1 MSIETYP
8 APDPA
13 ACPLRLAVAAELPG
27 AARAVVIGGGVA
39 GCSIAYHLARLGWS
53 DVLLLE
59 QHELTEGTTWH
70 SAGFVGQLR
79 STVSQTRMI
88 MYSSGLYAELREL
101 TGLDP
106 GWRGVGG
113 LRLATTPERVEELRR
128 QASSATTYGLDMDLL
143 GPAETVD
150 RLPLLNV
157 ADVRLAG
164 WLPGDGWLEPARLGT
179 ALAAAAQ
186 RLGVRIVTGVR
197 VTAVEAEGG
206 RVRGVVTTR
215 GAVAAEVVVNAA
227 GAAAGHVG
235 RLAGVELPIV
245 PIKHQYV
252 VSRPIAESSTMD
264 LPTVRD
270 PDRIVYFRG
279 ADDTALLVGGY
290 VRDPA
295 PWHPDAGAP
304 LDVARTLFE
313 PDMAKFAESWANAR
327 HRVPALRELEIARVV
342 HGPEAFTPDGEF
354 LLGETPV
361 AGFWVAAGFCVH
373 GLAAAGGV
381 GKVMSEWIAEG
392 TPEYDVST
400 MDVRRFAGH
409 AGSRRWAGA
418 RALDGYSR
426 YYDVV
431 FPGQEWATARPLR
444 RSAVWPRLAE
454 LGAALGEKAGW
465 ERVNWFGVNAS
476 LTPQAQRP
484 KGWAGRAWSPA
495 IAGEVA
501 ATAGAAGLFDQS
513 SFAKLDVRG
522 ADALGLLQHLC
533 ANDVDRPAG
542 HLTYTQLLN
551 ARGGVEADLTV
562 TRLGPRHFRL
572 VTSTASG
579 TRDAD
584 WLRKHALARGAD
596 VLVDD
601 VTGAYGCLC
610 LWGPKA
616 REILQ
621 PLTDTSLADAD
632 FRFMRAERLFAG
644 PVPVLAQRVTYVG
657 ELGWEL
663 YAPTEYVLTLW
674 DLLMEAGA
682 PLGLRP
688 AGYRAIDSMRLEKG
702 YRVWG
707 SDLTTDTSPLAAG
720 LEAFV
725 RLDKPFLG
733 REALLAEREAGPPPR
748 RLRCLVLD
756 DPGTVC
762 LGGEPVRVNGVPAGR
777 VTSGGFGYRV
787 GASIAY
793 AYLPGDVPA
802 GTPVDVSVFDRW
814 VPAVVRQDPLYDP
827 KSLRVRA

>member
-1 MSIETYP
+1 MSIETEP
-8 APDPA
+8 P
-13 ACPLRLAVAAELPG
+13 R

-39 GCSIAYHLARLGWS
+39 GCSIAYHLARLGWT

-59 QHELTEGTTWH
+59 QHALTEGTTWH

-128 QASSATTYGLDMDLL
+128 QASSATTYGLDMALL
-143 GPAETVD
+143 GPAETLD

-164 WLPGDGWLEPARLGT
+164 WLPGDGWLEPARLAA
-179 ALAAAAQ
+179 ALAAGAE
-186 RLGVRIVTGVR
+186 RLGVRIVTGTK
-197 VTAVEAEGG
+197 VTGIAVEGG
-206 RVRGVVTTR
+206 RVRGVMTPA
-215 GAVAAEVVVNAA
+215 GPIAAEVVVNAA
-227 GAAAGHVG
+227 GAAAGHVA

-252 VSRPIAESSTMD
+252 VTEPLPGGASTD
-264 LPTVRD
+264 AVPTVRD

-290 VRDPA
+290 VREPA
-295 PWHPDAGAP
+295 LWRPESGAP
-304 LDVARTLFE
+304 LDAPRTLFE
-313 PDMAKFAESWANAR
+313 PDLATFAESWANAR
-327 HRVPALRELEIARVV
+327 HRVPALRELDMARVV

-361 AGFWVAAGFCVH
+361 AGLWVAAGFCVH

-381 GKVMSEWIAEG
+381 GKVMAEWIADG

-400 MDVRRFAGH
+400 MDVRRFGAH
-409 AGSRRWAGA
+409 SASRRWASA

-431 FPGQEWATARPLR
+431 YPGQEWATARPLR
-444 RSAVWPRLAE
+444 RSAVWPRLAG

-465 ERVNWFGVNAS
+465 ERANWFESNAA

-484 KGWAGRAWSPA
+484 KGWAGRHWSPA

-501 ATAGAAGLFDQS
+501 ATASAAGLFDQS

-522 ADALGLLQHLC
+522 PGALGLLQHLC
-533 ANDVDRPAG
+533 ANDVDRPVGAM
-542 HLTYTQLLN
+542 TYTQMLN
-551 ARGGVEADLTV
+551 ARGGIEADVTV
-562 TRLGPRHFRL
+562 TRLADAHFRV

-579 TRDAD
+579 VRDAD
-584 WLRKHALARGAD
+584 WIRKHALAAGAD
-596 VLVDD
+596 ALVDD

-610 LWGPKA
+610 LWGPRA
-616 REILQ
+616 RDVLQ
-621 PLTDTSLADAD
+621 PLTDTPLD
-632 FRFMRAERLFAG
+632 FPFMRAERLFAG
-644 PVPVLAQRVTYVG
+644 PVPVLAQRVTFVG

-674 DLLMEAGA
+674 DLLLEAGDGF
-682 PLGLRP
+682 GLRP
-688 AGYRAIDSMRLEKG
+688 GGYRAIDSMRLEKG

-707 SDLTTDTSPLAAG
+707 SDLTTDTDPFAAG
-720 LEAFV
+720 LGQFV

-733 REALLAEREAGPPPR
+733 REALLAARAAGPPPR

-787 GASIAY
+787 GASIAF

-814 VPAVVRQDPLYDP
+814 VPGVVRQDPLYDP
-827 KSLRVRA
+827 NMTRIRG

>member
-1 MSIETYP
+1 M
-8 APDPA
+8 
-13 ACPLRLAVAAELPG
+13 
-27 AARAVVIGGGVA
+27 VVIGGGVA
-39 GCSIAYHLARLGWS
+39 GCSIAYHLARLGWT
-53 DVLLLE
+53 DVVLVE

-79 STVSQTRMI
+79 STISQTRMI
-88 MYSSGLYAELREL
+88 MYSSGLYAELRER

-128 QASSATTYGLDMDLL
+128 QASSATTYGLGMELL

-164 WLPGDGWLEPARLGT
+164 WLPGDGWLEPAQLAE
-179 ALAAAAQ
+179 ALAAGA
-186 RLGVRIVTGVR
+186 RSLGVRIVTGTR
-197 VTAVEAEGG
+197 VTGIVVAGG
-206 RVRGVVTTR
+206 RVS
-215 GAVAAEVVVNAA
+215 AVDTSAGRIAAEVVVNAA
-227 GAAAGHVG
+227 GAAAGQVG
-235 RLAGVELPIV
+235 RLAGVDLPIV

-252 VSRPIAESSTMD
+252 VSDSLGMPTME

-279 ADDTALLVGGY
+279 GDETGLLVGGY
-290 VRDPA
+290 VRDPSLYWPA
-295 PWHPDAGAP
+295 SMDQP
-304 LDVARTLFE
+304 RTLFE
-313 PDMAKFAESWANAR
+313 PDMAKFAESWENAR
-327 HRVPALRELEIARVV
+327 HRVPALRDLDIARVV

-381 GKVMSEWIAEG
+381 GKVMAEWIVDG
-392 TPEYDVST
+392 SPEYDVST
-400 MDVRRFAGH
+400 MDVRRFGAH
-409 AGSRRWAGA
+409 AASRRWASTKA
-418 RALDGYSR
+418 IDGYSR

-431 FPGQEWATARPLR
+431 YPGQEWQAARPLR
-444 RSAVWPRLAE
+444 RSAVWPRLGE
-454 LGAALGEKAGW
+454 LDAALGEKAGW
-465 ERVNWFGVNAS
+465 ERANWFGVNAG

-484 KGWAGRAWSPA
+484 KGWAGRYWSPA

-501 ATAGAAGLFDQS
+501 ATTSAAGLFDQS

-522 ADALGLLQHLC
+522 PGALALLNHLC
-533 ANDVDRPAG
+533 ANEIDRPVG
-542 HLTYTQLLN
+542 TLVYTQLLN
-551 ARGGVEADLTV
+551 SRGGIEADLTV
-562 TRLGPRHFRL
+562 TRLGEQHFRI
-572 VTSTASG
+572 VTSTACG
-579 TRDAD
+579 VRDGD
-584 WLRKHALARGAD
+584 WIRKHATDD

-610 LWGPKA
+610 LWGPAA
-616 REILQ
+616 RDILQ
-621 PLTDTSLADAD
+621 PLTDAALSNAD
-632 FRFMRAERLFAG
+632 FPFMRAQRLTVGA
-644 PVPVLAQRVTYVG
+644 VPVLAQRVTYVG

-663 YAPTEYVLTLW
+663 YASTEYVLTLW
-674 DLLMEAGA
+674 DTLNAAGRPA
-682 PLGLRP
+682 GLRP

-707 SDLTTDTSPLAAG
+707 SDLTTDTDPFSAG
-720 LEAFV
+720 LDAFV
-725 RLDKPFLG
+725 RLEKPFLG
-733 REALLAEREAGPPPR
+733 REALTALQSSGGPSR
-748 RLRCLVLD
+748 ALRCLVLD

-762 LGGEPVRVNGVPAGR
+762 LGSEPVRVEGRPCGR

-793 AYLPGDVPA
+793 AYLPADVEI
-802 GTPVDVSVFDRW
+802 GTPIEVSVFDRW
-814 VPAVVRQDPLYDP
+814 IPGVVRAEPLYDP
-827 KSLRVRA
+827 KMLRVRA

>member
-1 MSIETYP
+1 M
-8 APDPA
+8 A
-13 ACPLRLAVAAELPG
+13 LR
-27 AARAVVIGGGVA
+27 
-39 GCSIAYHLARLGWS
+39 
-53 DVLLLE
+53 
-59 QHELTEGTTWH
+59 
-70 SAGFVGQLR
+70 GFVGQLR

-128 QASSATTYGLDMDLL
+128 QASSATTYGLDMALL
-143 GPAETVD
+143 GPAETLE

-164 WLPGDGWLEPARLGT
+164 WLPGDGWLEPARLAA
-179 ALAAAAQ
+179 ALAAGAE
-186 RLGVRIVTGVR
+186 RLGVRIVTGTK
-197 VTAVEAEGG
+197 VTGIAVEGG
-206 RVRGVVTTR
+206 RVRGVMTPA
-215 GAVAAEVVVNAA
+215 GPIAAEVVVNAA
-227 GAAAGHVG
+227 GAAAGHVA

-252 VSRPIAESSTMD
+252 VTEPLPGGGSTD
-264 LPTVRD
+264 AVPTVRD

-290 VRDPA
+290 VREPA
-295 PWHPDAGAP
+295 LWRPESSAP
-304 LDVARTLFE
+304 LDAPRTLFE
-313 PDMAKFAESWANAR
+313 PDLATFAESWANAR
-327 HRVPALRELEIARVV
+327 HRVPAPRELEMARVV

-361 AGFWVAAGFCVH
+361 AGLWVAAGFCVH

-381 GKVMSEWIAEG
+381 GKVMAEWIAGG

-400 MDVRRFAGH
+400 MDVRRFGAYS
-409 AGSRRWAGA
+409 ASRRWASA

-426 YYDVV
+426 YYDVIY
-431 FPGQEWATARPLR
+431 PGQEWATARPLR
-444 RSAVWPRLAE
+444 RSAVWPRLAG

-465 ERVNWFGVNAS
+465 ERANWFESNAA

-484 KGWAGRAWSPA
+484 KGWAGRHWSPA

-501 ATAGAAGLFDQS
+501 ATASAAGLFDQS

-522 ADALGLLQHLC
+522 PGALGLLQHLC
-533 ANDVDRPAG
+533 ANDVDRPVG
-542 HLTYTQLLN
+542 GMTYTQMLN
-551 ARGGVEADLTV
+551 ARGGIEADVTV
-562 TRLGPRHFRL
+562 TRLADAHFRV

-579 TRDAD
+579 VRDAD
-584 WLRKHALARGAD
+584 WIRKHAAGAD
-596 VLVDD
+596 ALVDD
-601 VTGAYGCLC
+601 VTGAHGCLC
-610 LWGPKA
+610 LWGPRA
-616 REILQ
+616 RDILQ
-621 PLTDTSLADAD
+621 PLTDTPLD
-632 FRFMRAERLFAG
+632 FPFMRAERLFVG
-644 PVPVLAQRVTYVG
+644 PVPVLAQRVTFVG

-674 DLLMEAGA
+674 DLLLEAGGGA
-682 PLGLRP
+682 GLRP
-688 AGYRAIDSMRLEKG
+688 GGYRAIDSMRLEKG

-707 SDLTTDTSPLAAG
+707 SDLTTDTDPFAAG
-720 LEAFV
+720 LGPFV

-733 REALLAEREAGPPPR
+733 RDALLAARAAGPPPR

-762 LGGEPVRVNGVPAGR
+762 LGGEPVRINGVPAGR

-787 GASIAY
+787 GASIAF

-814 VPAVVRQDPLYDP
+814 VPGVVRQDPLYDP
-827 KSLRVRA
+827 DMTRIRV